1 MPLLATSRPQL
12 SDLLLGTSQLE
23 KDSGVN
29 YHFARV
35 TVYAATNTTVSPLGT
50 PIVWDA
56 TNDRFEI
63 LANGDTIPT
72 EATTLPNS
80 AKIGIAVGSSE
91 GVGFNKADVVVGAG
105 GTILHVLFR
114 GPAAISADGIVYPAS
129 VLSATQTVFEKQL
142 EVQGIAVAE
151 AAANVVPS
159 FITA

>member
-35 TVYAATNTTVSPLGT
+35 TVYAASNTTVSPLGT
-50 PIVWDA
+50 PIVWNA
-56 TNDRFEI
+56 TNSRFEI

-72 EATTLPNS
+72 AATTLPNS
-80 AKIGIAVGSSE
+80 AKIGIAVGSQE
-91 GVGFNKADVVVGAG
+91 GVGFNKADVVVGTG
-105 GTILHVLFR
+105 GTVLHVLFR

-129 VLSATQTVFEKQL
+129 VLAATQTVFEKQL

-151 AAANVVPS
+151 AAVNVVPS